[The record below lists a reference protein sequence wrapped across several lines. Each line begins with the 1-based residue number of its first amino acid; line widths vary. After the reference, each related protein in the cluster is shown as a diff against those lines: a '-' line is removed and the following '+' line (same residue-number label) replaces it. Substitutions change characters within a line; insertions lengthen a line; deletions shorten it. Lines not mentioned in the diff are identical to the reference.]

1 LKLYRDSDKIN
12 FMKLEKFLRKKQY
25 HTIQLAVIPSGHHL
39 VTVKLNGKKGL
50 FILDTGAS
58 NTCVAE
64 DKASFFKLKLKDTD
78 HKATGAGTTEIDI
91 QLAKKNKLKIGDWRA
106 KKVVVVVMDLS
117 HINEALSIFNI
128 GVDGII
134 GADVLRAGKG
144 VIQFDKELLYLK

>member
-1 LKLYRDSDKIN
+1 
-12 FMKLEKFLRKKQY
+12 MKLEKFLRKKNY
-25 HTIQLAVIPSGHHL
+25 IPVQLAVIPSGHHL
-39 VTVKLNGKKGL
+39 VSVKLNGKKGL

-58 NTCVAE
+58 NTCVDEA
-64 DKASFFKLKLKDTD
+64 KADYFKLKLKDTE

-117 HINEALSIFNI
+117 HINEALSMFQVE
-128 GVDGII
+128 VDGII
-134 GADVLRAGKG
+134 GADMLRAGRG